1 MIEYKIYI
9 GDKLIGTTQLEKADP
24 PMGVVFGEIKPIAK
38 FDYDYIKNL
47 NIDIAEEIPEDK
59 FISTLSS
66 NLIRVLNDKGIEIKG
81 EGNQISGMDKYE
93 YEISIFGIPYPFYED
108 EFPHHVKVYE
118 KLGENE

>member
-9 GDKLIGTTQLEKADP
+9 GEKLIGTTQFEKADP
-24 PMGVVFGEIKPIAK
+24 PMGVVFGEIKPIVK

-81 EGNQISGMDKYE
+81 QVNQISGMDKYE

-108 EFPHHVKVYE
+108 EFPHHVKEYE
-118 KLGENE
+118 KMSENE